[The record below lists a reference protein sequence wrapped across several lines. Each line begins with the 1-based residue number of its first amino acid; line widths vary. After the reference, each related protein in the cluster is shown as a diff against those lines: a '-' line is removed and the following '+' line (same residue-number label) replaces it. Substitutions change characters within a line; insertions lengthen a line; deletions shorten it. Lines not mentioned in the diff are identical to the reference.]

1 MTSNKKLTEQQKIR
15 KLYALAEERGLY
27 VNTNFDIFT
36 HKPELI
42 SLQSGTGYKIPLLNL
57 PNEENS
63 LINQNAY
70 TSPLLFVTLTGLLN
84 HGTMILTGG
93 PGLGK
98 TTGSELA
105 GPMLTGTSLE
115 DVLASEILGHPQL
128 TEEKMIASYNLAKL
142 VHSGEKEVIPARFL
156 ECPVKIIDEIN
167 RIPPDTL
174 SILMKLADTGKAI
187 YGGTLL
193 TSKKG
198 PLYATANYTDEGN
211 FQLTPPFL
219 DRFDVAVM
227 VTSPAP
233 WDLKAIRKRGDE
245 KLNGRLEDL
254 AKFTKEL
261 KLDLNEIRK
270 QINSLPEET
279 ENDLS
284 SIEEF
289 SDFFYASLRFSEAAS
304 QNLSRAT
311 KGNAWAMNQN
321 NAPGGHFSS
330 SPHVYTNNEL
340 TIRTIKAMP
349 RYAKAFA
356 WFNGDKKATLSHLKN
371 IIPYL
376 LWHKIQP
383 TQTAI
388 TDNPIY
394 ANDRI
399 AFVEDLIQKVE
410 TDYTSFMNHDVYKE
424 YYLPAVYA
432 IKQGKFLDKTL
443 NQEKIRTIT
452 KNAIIK
458 IGEIDA
464 PWAINLANHLS
475 SLYNYKQDSLN
486 NSFNNRGN

>member
-1 MTSNKKLTEQQKIR
+1 MPDSQGLTEQQKVR
-15 KLYALAEERGLY
+15 KLYALAGERGLY
-27 VNTNFDIFT
+27 VNTNFDLFT
-36 HKPELI
+36 HEPELI
-42 SLQSGTGYKIPLLNL
+42 RLQGGSGYEIPL
-57 PNEENS
+57 
-63 LINQNAY
+63 INPDSKVDGIKQNAY

-98 TTGSELA
+98 TTSSELA

-128 TEEKMIASYNLAKL
+128 TEEKMIASYDLGKL
-142 VHSGEKEVIPARFL
+142 VYSGEKVVIPSRFL
-156 ECPVKIIDEIN
+156 ECPVKIIDEVN
-167 RIPPDTL
+167 RLPPDTS
-174 SILMKLADTGKAI
+174 SILMKVADTGKAV
-187 YGGTLL
+187 YGGQLL
-193 TSKKG
+193 IGKTG

-233 WDLKAIRKRGDE
+233 WDLRTIRKRGDE
-245 KLNGRLEDL
+245 KLNGGIEDL
-254 AKFTKEL
+254 AKFPQEL
-261 KLDLNEIRK
+261 KLDLTKIRK
-270 QINSLPEET
+270 EINSLPEET
-279 ENDLS
+279 ES
-284 SIEEF
+284 GMSQVEEF
-289 SDFFYASLRFSEAAS
+289 ADFVYASLRFSEAAS

-321 NAPGGHFSS
+321 NSPAGHFSE
-330 SPHVYTNNEL
+330 SPHVYSVNEL
-340 TIRTIKAMP
+340 TIRTMKAMP

-356 WFNGDKKATLSHLKN
+356 WFNGDNTATLTHLKKV
-371 IIPYL
+371 IPYL

-388 TDNPIY
+388 TGNPLY

-399 AFVEDLIQKVE
+399 AFVEELVKKIE
-410 TDYTSFMNHDVYKE
+410 TDYTEFMNHDIRKKA
-424 YYLPAVYA
+424 YLPALYA
-432 IKQGKFLDKTL
+432 IKEGKLSTKTL
-443 NQEKIRTIT
+443 TPDELRTIT

-458 IGEIDA
+458 IGEVDS

-475 SLYNYKQDSLN
+475 SLYNTRQNLLN
-486 NSFNNRGN
+486 NGGE